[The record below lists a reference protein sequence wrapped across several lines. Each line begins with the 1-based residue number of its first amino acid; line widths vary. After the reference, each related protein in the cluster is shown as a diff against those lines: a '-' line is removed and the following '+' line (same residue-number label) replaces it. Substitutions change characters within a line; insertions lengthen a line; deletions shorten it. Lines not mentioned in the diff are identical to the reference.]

1 VIPKWYHTFMAM
13 TLRLTAEQEAQLAA
27 LAESKNMSKQQAAA
41 LAIEE
46 AHDRNVHDKK
56 VDQAIDYALTR
67 YADVLERLGK

>member
-1 VIPKWYHTFMAM
+1 MAM

-27 LAESKNMSKQQAAA
+27 LAENKNMSKQQAVA

-46 AHDRNVHDKK
+46 AYARAIHDEKLDK
-56 VDQAIDYALTR
+56 AIEHVLTR